1 MKAVIAIEVPEELIG
16 TVISKIWGE
25 KITLYGETEVVISGQ
40 GIIKPLPEKFIDE
53 ITGGKMYCPI
63 CDVVELERKNKPNTD
78 AIPRRKKRKKMN
90 NLDYIYKEMSDL
102 LGCPRDHRPMPNAW
116 CDKMCRKVDK
126 DMCWKEFFRR
136 KEVQRI
142 TERRKNGNK

>member
-1 MKAVIAIEVPEELIG
+1 
-16 TVISKIWGE
+16 
-25 KITLYGETEVVISGQ
+25 
-40 GIIKPLPEKFIDE
+40 
-53 ITGGKMYCPI
+53 
-63 CDVVELERKNKPNTD
+63 
-78 AIPRRKKRKKMN
+78 MN

-102 LGCPRDHRPMPNAW
+102 LGCPRDHRPMPNVW

-142 TERRKNGNK
+142 SERRKNGNK